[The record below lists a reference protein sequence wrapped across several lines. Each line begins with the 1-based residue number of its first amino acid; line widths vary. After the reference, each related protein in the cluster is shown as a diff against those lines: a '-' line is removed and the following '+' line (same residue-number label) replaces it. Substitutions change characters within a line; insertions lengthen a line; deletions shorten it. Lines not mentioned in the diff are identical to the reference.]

1 MNDLDLCPISTSCGY
16 CGASTPLESHQLG
29 SLSFAFGIC
38 PECHVRFASVAGPS
52 NEKQAFLDWL
62 TNISFSSL
70 HSLWLYSSK
79 PRLEALGG
87 AQ

>member
-1 MNDLDLCPISTSCGY
+1 MSDPTTYPTHTACGS
-16 CGASTPLESHQLG
+16 CGASTALESHQLG
-29 SLSFAFGIC
+29 SLSFAFFIC
-38 PECHVRFASVAGPS
+38 PECHLRFASVAGPL

-70 HSLWLYSSK
+70 HSLWLYSCK